1 MPEDDYDYDQLLKR
15 AREDLPEEIA
25 YHERFQ
31 IPDVESFQEGNT
43 TIVTNFTEISDIIAR
58 EPDDILKYLLRE
70 LGTAGERDEGR
81 ILFKGRIGSRKIQ
94 EKFEDYVG
102 KYVLCS
108 ECDKPDTRLVK
119 EGRVTLLKCDAC
131 GAHRP
136 IRGKKKKTRQ
146 PLTEGIEQGETYDL
160 LIQDIGREGD
170 GMARVGSFTIYVPGS
185 TKGDR
190 VKVRIDHIKGT
201 LAFGT
206 VVGKVSS

>member
-1 MPEDDYDYDQLLKR
+1 MPKDDYDYGELLQR
-15 AREDLPEEIA
+15 ARKDLPNEIA

-31 IPDVESFQEGNT
+31 IPDVKSFQEGNT
-43 TIVTNFTEISDIIAR
+43 TIVTNFAEIASLISR

-81 ILFKGRIGSRKIQ
+81 ILLKGRIGSRKIQ

-119 EGRVTLLKCDAC
+119 EGRITLLKCDAC

-136 IRGKKKKTRQ
+136 IRGRKKRTRM
-146 PLTEGIEQGETYDL
+146 PPADDIEHGGTYDL
-160 LIQDIGREGD
+160 FIQDIGREGD
-170 GMARVGSFTIYVPGS
+170 GMARVGSFTIYVPGT

-190 VKVRIDHIKGT
+190 VKVRIDHVKGT

-206 VVGKVSS
+206 VVGKVSK